1 MTTPSLRFFFDFID
15 PLSYLT
21 AGEFASLEGGT
32 PPGIAWVALELRPPP
47 TPLITISD
55 PSLAER
61 WALARVQAEGS
72 GIDLRPPELVPW
84 TRKAH
89 ELTLFAESKGMA
101 DVVRMRIFESYL
113 LEGTD
118 IGRIDVL
125 VEIGRKAG
133 LDATETQ
140 AVLDVDRFEDAVVLA
155 RADARAHGILDAP
168 AIVAGERRLEGFHN
182 RTTLGTFLGA

>member
-1 MTTPSLRFFFDFID
+1 MTTPHAQFFFDFTD

-21 AGEFASLEGGT
+21 ARELVGLEGGM
-32 PPGIAWVALELRPPP
+32 PSRVAWVGLELRPPP
-47 TPLITISD
+47 TPLTAVSD

-61 WALARVQAEGS
+61 WALAHAEAKGS

-84 TRKAH
+84 SRKGH
-89 ELTLFAESKGMA
+89 ELSLFAESQGKA
-101 DVVRMRIFESYL
+101 DVIRMRIFESYL
-113 LEGTD
+113 LEGED

-133 LDATETQ
+133 LDATETK
-140 AVLDVDRFEDAVVLA
+140 AVLDVDRFQEAVLAA
-155 RADARAHGILDAP
+155 RADAFASGVSSTPTIIAS
-168 AIVAGERRLEGFHN
+168 ERRLEGFHN